1 MGLWIKKGDTVLV
14 ARGKDRGQTGKVLMV
29 LPEAKKAVIE
39 GLNMVTKHVKAAGNE
54 TGRIEKREA
63 AMPLERLRLVDPES
77 GKPTRVRHLVV
88 EGKKVRVAVKSGKV
102 MD

>member
-1 MGLWIKKGDTVLV
+1 MGLWIKKGDTVLI
-14 ARGKDRGQTGKVLMV
+14 ARGKDRGQTGKVLLVM
-29 LPEAKKAVIE
+29 PEAKKAVVE
-39 GLNMVTKHVKAAGNE
+39 GLNMITKHVKAAGNAE
-54 TGRIEKREA
+54 GRIEKREA
-63 AMPLERLRLVDPES
+63 AMPMERLRLVDPES